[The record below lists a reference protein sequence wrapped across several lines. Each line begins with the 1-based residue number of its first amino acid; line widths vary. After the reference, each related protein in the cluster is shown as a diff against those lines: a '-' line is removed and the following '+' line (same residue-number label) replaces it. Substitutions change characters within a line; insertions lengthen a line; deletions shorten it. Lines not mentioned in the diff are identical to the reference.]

1 LTNVSP
7 ISSTAFHEVSN
18 ETEDWLIAAR
28 AAESKK
34 AINLKVLDLREITS
48 FTDYFVICSTGNPRQ
63 GQAICDEIS
72 QRMKDASRRP
82 VSVEG
87 YERAE
92 WILIDYGDFIVH
104 VFSEPARSYY
114 DLERLW
120 RHAAPVDLSLEP
132 ALP

>member
-1 LTNVSP
+1 M
-7 ISSTAFHEVSN
+7 
-18 ETEDWLIAAR
+18 R
-28 AAESKK
+28 
-34 AINLKVLDLREITS
+34 LKEA
-48 FTDYFVICSTGNPRQ
+48 G
-63 GQAICDEIS
+63 
-72 QRMKDASRRP
+72 RRP

-120 RHAAPVDLSLEP
+120 RHATPVHLITEP
-132 ALP
+132 PLP

>member
-7 ISSTAFHEVSN
+7 IPSTAFLEVNN
-18 ETEDWLIAAR
+18 EIEDWLIAAR

-34 AINLKVLDLREITS
+34 AINLQVLDLREITS
-48 FTDYFVICSTGNPRQ
+48 FTDYFVICSVSNPRQ
-63 GQAICDEIS
+63 GHAICDEIGE
-72 QRMKDASRRP
+72 RMREAGRRP

-104 VFSEPARSYY
+104 IFSEAARSYY

-120 RHAAPVDLSLEP
+120 RHASPVDLTRQP
-132 ALP
+132 AIP